1 MASAAPSDGIPRGS
15 TPTGPR
21 PRVVIGSR
29 KSELA
34 MIQSRHVQA
43 LLSSAFPGVEFDIRT
58 SSTLGDEVQ
67 NVPLS
72 VVGSANP
79 GLFTKNL
86 EVGIVAG
93 AYDLAVHSLKDM
105 PTTLPE
111 GLVLGAITAR
121 EDPSDAVVLHPSYV
135 TSKSAGG
142 SATSGLS
149 ACSAL
154 AALPAGAIVG
164 TSSLRRQALVA
175 RMFPHVKVVSIRGN
189 LNTRMKKLDDSVPFA
204 ERQQTTVDGVSGA
217 TAAGEREI
225 AEGER
230 EVHYDAIIL
239 ATAGLKRMGWGDRIS
254 EAFNTSEFPYGV
266 SQGALGIECR
276 AEDDWVLNDVVAKVN
291 DSNSA
296 TRCLAERAFLRG
308 LEGGCQVP
316 IGVST
321 ELCTNKGRMDIH
333 GVVLSLDGKQCI
345 DERGSMTFDDGTMEA
360 EMAIKAEKLGASL
373 AAAAK
378 KSGADALLGR
388 GSTPRPIT
396 YSQVAQ

>member
-1 MASAAPSDGIPRGS
+1 
-15 TPTGPR
+15 
-21 PRVVIGSR
+21 
-29 KSELA
+29 
-34 MIQSRHVQA
+34 MIQSRHVQS
-43 LLSSAFPGVEFDIRT
+43 LLSSAFPGVEFVIRT
-58 SSTLGDEVQ
+58 SSTLGDDVQ

-105 PTTLPE
+105 PTMLPA
-111 GLVLGAITAR
+111 GLVLGAITTR

-135 TSKSAGG
+135 TSVGGANKGPQPAAGNASS
-142 SATSGLS
+142 SATFASS
-149 ACSAL
+149 TL

-175 RMFPHVKVVSIRGN
+175 RMYPHVKVISIRGN

-204 ERQQTTVDGVSGA
+204 ERQMA
-217 TAAGEREI
+217 AAAGAAAVATPGAGEYG
-225 AEGER
+225 EGER
-230 EVHYDAIIL
+230 QVHYDAIIL

-254 EAFNTSEFPYGV
+254 QTFDPSEFPYGV

-276 AEDDWVLNDVVAKVN
+276 ADDAWVLEQVVRTVN
-291 DSNSA
+291 DRDAA

-308 LEGGCQVP
+308 LQGGCQVP

-321 ELCTNKGRMDIH
+321 ELHVDTGKMELR

-345 DERGSMTFDDGTMEA
+345 DEQGTMVFSDGTIA
-360 EMAIKAEKLGASL
+360 EMAAKAEALGASL
-373 AAAAK
+373 AEAAK
-378 KSGADALLGR
+378 KNGADELLGR
-388 GSTPRPIT
+388 GDQPRPIT